1 MIRKICIF
9 LLMLVMVL
17 SCFTGCSETVGE
29 IAGNVADAAMEELE
43 KQVKSA
49 LEKNKVDVIEMKTV
63 FGKLNDEGSKHQFF
77 CAALIRSDATELP
90 EAAAEAVRNLVTEAG
105 LLEQTGSKLESP
117 HLVHKTIEFK
127 HTDFS
132 EGNYYVIYA
141 YHEDL
146 SASMPTLNE
155 EE

>member
-105 LLEQTGSKLESP
+105 MLEQTGSKLESP

>member
-9 LLMLVMVL
+9 LLMLVLVL

-90 EAAAEAVRNLVTEAG
+90 EAAAEAVGNLVTEAG

-117 HLVHKTIEFK
+117 YLVHKTIEFK
-127 HTDFS
+127 HTDYS

>member
-9 LLMLVMVL
+9 LLTLVLAMGT
-17 SCFTGCSETVGE
+17 FTGCSETVGE

-49 LEKNKVDVIEMKTV
+49 LEKNKVEVIEMKTV

-77 CAALIRSDATELP
+77 CAALIKADATDIP
-90 EAAAEAVRNLVTEAG
+90 KAAADAVAKLATEAG
-105 LLEQTGSKLESP
+105 LLAQTGSRVESP
-117 HLVHKTIEFK
+117 YLVHKSVEFK

-146 SASMPTLNE
+146 SASMPTLDE
-155 EE
+155 E